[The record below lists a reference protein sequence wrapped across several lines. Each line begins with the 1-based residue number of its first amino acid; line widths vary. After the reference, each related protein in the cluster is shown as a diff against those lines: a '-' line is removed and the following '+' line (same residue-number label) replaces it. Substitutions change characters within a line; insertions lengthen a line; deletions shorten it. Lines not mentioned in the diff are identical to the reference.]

1 MSTGYDAA
9 PAAGRDDRHLPHAKT
24 SAAAVFALVFG
35 LSALFCALA
44 LFLAP
49 LAVLFGLI
57 ALVLGV
63 VGLSKARRPAVTG
76 RGVAIGGLVLGVLGL
91 LLGIGLIAGVASFLS
106 NEANLNR
113 IESQLQNLRDEIP
126 TEVPGN

>member
-1 MSTGYDAA
+1 MSTDYGPA
-9 PAAGRDDRHLPHAKT
+9 PAPGDDRRPIPSKT

-35 LSALFCALA
+35 LSSLFCALA

-49 LAVLFGLI
+49 LAVLFGII

-63 VGLSKARRPAVTG
+63 VGLGKARLPDVTG

-91 LLGIGLIAGVASFLS
+91 LLGIALIAGAASFLS
-106 NEANLNR
+106 NDANLDR
-113 IESQLQNLRDEIP
+113 IETQLQDLRDEIP